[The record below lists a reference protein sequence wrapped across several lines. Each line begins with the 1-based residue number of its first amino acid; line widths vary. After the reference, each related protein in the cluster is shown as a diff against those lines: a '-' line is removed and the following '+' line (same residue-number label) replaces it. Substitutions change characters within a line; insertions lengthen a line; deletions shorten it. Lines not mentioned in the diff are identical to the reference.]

1 MSNALL
7 QSLADTLPTLA
18 ESGLPAWYRDRQA
31 KAWQAAQAAGWPQ
44 RGAEAWKYT
53 SLFALSQR
61 SPVAAVAVQADTV
74 EASGT
79 VGARFIDG
87 HCQGISGVGGL
98 DGVTLESLAQALSRD
113 DERLRFAI
121 AREESDE
128 RLFGRINTALAADG
142 AWLRVAAGADVEPWL
157 TLGCSGLSHDADSTW
172 HLAHRIELG
181 EGARARVII
190 DLRGAATPSFATV
203 STQIRVQQGARL
215 HLVWLNAASDA
226 FSLFAN
232 TRIDLDAGAHL
243 SLQVVDGGGA
253 PSRHD
258 LGIALQQRATA
269 NLGGV
274 FLLGD
279 KRHTDLQLDLRHV
292 AGNADSETVW
302 RIIADDR
309 SRAVFNGAITVAPGA
324 DGTDARL
331 GCKSLLGS
339 AQAEVDARPVLEIY
353 ADDVKCAHGATVG
366 QLDEQALFYLRTR
379 GIPSVQARSLLQRAF
394 AVEALSAEPDSP
406 AATHL
411 NALLAR
417 EGS

>member
-7 QSLADTLPTLA
+7 QSLADTIPAAAGSALPT
-18 ESGLPAWYRDRQA
+18 WYRDRQT

-44 RGAEAWKYT
+44 RGVEAWKYT
-53 SLFALSQR
+53 SLYALSQR
-61 SPVAAVAVQADTV
+61 SPAAAARP
-74 EASGT
+74 EAAGT
-79 VGARFIDG
+79 GGVVGARFVDG
-87 HCQGISGVGGL
+87 HCLGISGVDGL
-98 DGVTLESLAQALSRD
+98 DGVALESLGQALSRD

-121 AREESDE
+121 AREEPDQ
-128 RLFGRINTALAADG
+128 RLFGRINTAMAVDG
-142 AWLRVAAGADVEPWL
+142 AWLRVAAGAEVDPWL
-157 TLGCSGLSHDADSTW
+157 TLDGSGLSHEADSAW

-181 EGARARVII
+181 EGASARVII

-203 STQIRVQQGARL
+203 STQIRVQHGARL
-215 HLVWLNAASDA
+215 HLVWLNAGSDA

-232 TRIDLDAGAHL
+232 TRMDLDAGTRL
-243 SLQVVDGGGA
+243 DLQVVDTGGA

-258 LGIALQQRATA
+258 LGIALQERASA
-269 NLGGV
+269 KLGGV
-274 FLLGD
+274 FLLGGR
-279 KRHTDLQLDLRHV
+279 RHADLQLDLRHA

-339 AQAEVDARPVLEIY
+339 AQAEVDARPVLEIH

-366 QLDEQALFYLRTR
+366 QLDGQALFYLRSR
-379 GIPSVQARSLLQRAF
+379 GIPGAQARSLLQRAF
-394 AVEALSAEPDSP
+394 AVEAFSAEPDSP

-417 EGS
+417 EGG